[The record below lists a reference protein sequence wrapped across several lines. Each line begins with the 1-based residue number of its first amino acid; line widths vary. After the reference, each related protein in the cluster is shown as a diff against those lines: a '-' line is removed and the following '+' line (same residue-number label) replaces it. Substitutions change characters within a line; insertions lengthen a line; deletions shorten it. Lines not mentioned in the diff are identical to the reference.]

1 MKVLVAGP
9 MLTSALADATG
20 INLDGLPAATA
31 QTPLA
36 PLVKGLL
43 DAGHTVEV
51 VSLDPAIDRTETF
64 TRGGLTITY
73 CPLRSAPKY
82 KARSR
87 MKDLFAVE
95 IQRICAVMRE
105 SDADVVH
112 AHWTYEY
119 AEAALRSGKPN
130 LVTMHDLGWDYL
142 FQFRD
147 AYRFMRLIMKIR
159 TTRRVKNI
167 SVVSTF
173 MRPKLWQYGCRARA
187 DVVPN
192 PINYS
197 DWYAKDIEFPK
208 IVSVGNSNK
217 IKNIRASVSA
227 FEIIKQVHPRAELH
241 LFGPGLDDRSPLAA
255 ASGVIG
261 HGNVTHR
268 ELMSF
273 LRDDATVLVH
283 PSLLETFGVAVGEA
297 KMRGVPA
304 IAGWQAKGTIDVIG
318 EAGHLVDVTL
328 PEEIADATLKVL
340 QNREKY
346 HLLQMMSHRDMV
358 NRFCLRSITNS
369 YLAIYQ
375 RILKERKVEP
385 RQLTQRLRRFP

>member
-51 VSLDPAIDRTETF
+51 VTLDPAIDRTVTF

-87 MKDLFAVE
+87 MGDLFAVE
-95 IQRICAVMRE
+95 IQGICAVMKA

-147 AYRFMRLIMKIR
+147 AYRFIRLIMKIR
-159 TTRRVKNI
+159 ATRRVKDI
-167 SVVSTF
+167 SLVSSF
-173 MRPKLWQYGCRARA
+173 MKPKLWQYGCRAEV
-187 DVVPN
+187 DIVPN
-192 PINYS
+192 PIAYS
-197 DWYAKDIEFPK
+197 DWHFKDTVAPK
-208 IVSVGNSNK
+208 IVSIGNSNT
-217 IKNIRASVSA
+217 IKNIQASVSA
-227 FEIIKQVHPRAELH
+227 LVFIRKIHPEAELH
-241 LFGPGLDDRSPLAA
+241 LFGPSLDEGSPLAHP
-255 ASGVIG
+255 SGVFG
-261 HGNVTHR
+261 HGNVSHR
-268 ELMSF
+268 DLMDF
-273 LRDDATVLVH
+273 LRDEATLLIH
-283 PSLLETFGVAVGEA
+283 PALLETFGVAVGEA

-304 IAGWQAKGTIDVIG
+304 IAGRQAKGTIDVIG
-318 EAGHLVDVTL
+318 QAGRLVDVRS
-328 PEEIADATLKVL
+328 PQEIAAAALDILADRDAYRKL
-340 QNREKY
+340 QES
-346 HLLQMMSHRDMV
+346 SHNDMV
-358 NRFCLRSITNS
+358 NRFSLLSITAS
-369 YLAIYQ
+369 YLEIYC
-375 RILKERKVEP
+375 RILRGA
-385 RQLTQRLRRFP
+385 QANA